1 MKKSIAALLMMMVI
15 VGAAPVDD
23 TTTPLIQEGKGLIKA
38 FAKDLKTALVAAMK
52 EGGPVK
58 AISVCKKIAP
68 EVANT
73 HSKENGWTI
82 GRTSSKVRNS
92 KSAPD
97 AWETAVLKEFES
109 RKAKGEDISKL
120 VKAEVVEK
128 KDGKEFRMMVAI
140 PVAKVCTRCHGT
152 KISKPVT
159 NVLDKL
165 YPDDKARGFKE
176 GDLRGAFTLKKS
188 L

>member
-1 MKKSIAALLMMMVI
+1 MKKSIAALLMTMVI
-15 VGAAPVDD
+15 VGAAPAND
-23 TTTPLIQEGKGLIKA
+23 TTTLIQEGKGLIKA

-73 HSKENGWTI
+73 HSKKNGWTI
-82 GRTSSKVRNS
+82 GRTSLKVRNS

-97 AWETAVLKEFES
+97 VWESAVLKEFES

-120 VKAEVVEK
+120 IKAEVVER

-159 NVLDKL
+159 DVLDKL

-176 GDLRGAFTLKKS
+176 GDLRGAFTLKKA